1 MMKKP
6 IGVID
11 SGIGGLTVVA
21 SMQKLMPGEDII
33 YLGDSKNVPYG
44 NKSEEDI
51 YLLTMAMLKFLEERE
66 VKLAAIACNTIST
79 IHKRFNGKL
88 HFPVVDIVTPT
99 VDHIDK
105 MGAERLAILATEF
118 TVKMGSYERMLR
130 ERRPGIEVF
139 NEGSRDLATLIDRGE
154 FDSQATYDIV
164 KHHLNSIKGKGE
176 VYNIVLA
183 CTHYPIVEE
192 IFLDIDPSL
201 NYINPGFQQ
210 AKAIRAQL
218 HDMELLQ
225 RDGLGSVEI
234 YTSGEAGIYRK
245 AAEKLGIK
253 RMSEPKTVA
262 IKEYTE

>member
-1 MMKKP
+1 MKRP

-21 SMQKLMPGEDII
+21 SMQKLMPSEDII
-33 YLGDSKNVPYG
+33 YFGDSKNVPYG
-44 NKSEEDI
+44 NRSEDEI
-51 YLLTMAMLKFLEERE
+51 YFLTMAMFKFLEERG

-79 IHKRFNGKL
+79 IYKRFNGKL
-88 HFPVVDIVTPT
+88 PFPVVDIVTPT

-105 MGAERLAILATEF
+105 MGAEKLAILATEF
-118 TVKMGSYERMLR
+118 TVKMGLYEKMLR

-139 NEGSRDLATLIDRGE
+139 NEGSRNLATLIDRGE
-154 FDSQATYDIV
+154 FDSQDTYDTV
-164 KHHLNSIKGKGE
+164 KRHLESIKGKGE

-183 CTHYPIVEE
+183 CTHYPIVED

-210 AKAIRAQL
+210 AKAIRSQL
-218 HDMELLQ
+218 HELDILQ
-225 RDGLGSVEI
+225 RNGLGRVEI
-234 YTSGEAGIYRK
+234 YTSGDPEIYNK
-245 AAEKLGIK
+245 AAGKLGIK
-253 RMSEPKTVA
+253 RMGEPKTVV